1 MQDAEAPATFHD
13 PSACFSEDEW
23 KLLQEWQKELC
34 RKVMKEIHQ
43 ALISLGPLIATTVSS
58 LRAREKAE
66 LCPTEN
72 QFCEGKH
79 RMHQPSRLEVVSFCI
94 KEEEVCSVKSPGPDR
109 INRAR
114 SPASTVLPQY
124 QQGLTRKV
132 VDMVQNLEPGDE
144 RMTRKK
150 KVEDG
155 LKYPAKRP
163 PPKAISGRISMMVLP
178 SCDKEAHPRN
188 LKWGETHPE
197 SIEEKTSQCESSLSN
212 PGHNKSHQG
221 TGGSHQ
227 GIGRSEQYI
236 KSNSS
241 LRNSLLCKELQNTE
255 QGQKT
260 YTCSTDKSLCAKE
273 EFTRHLRTHSRERP
287 YACTECKKRFF
298 QKTHL
303 IVHCRIHSGEKPYMC
318 TFCYKRF
325 NRKDY
330 LNEHIRI
337 HTGERPYKCTEC
349 EKSFIQKSHLVYH
362 QRKHTESFKNSNLRD

>member
-1 MQDAEAPATFHD
+1 MHQRATPLLLFVAALRISPGCISLRISPGCISELFLSYSLLQPFTSVLDASAPATFHD

-79 RMHQPSRLEVVSFCI
+79 RMHQPSSFPFFEADTCSRKEEPVSICVDHLGAELRGRAAEPDHGLEVVSFCI

-197 SIEEKTSQCESSLSN
+197 SIEEKTSHILSVSTRHYYFLYMRSVLT
-212 PGHNKSHQG
+212 PHAGVPSM
-221 TGGSHQ
+221 
-227 GIGRSEQYI
+227 RSEVI
-236 KSNSS
+236 SA
-241 LRNSLLCKELQNTE
+241 RVV
-255 QGQKT
+255 
-260 YTCSTDKSLCAKE
+260 LCACAK
-273 EFTRHLRTHSRERP
+273 LLASP
-287 YACTECKKRFF
+287 C
-298 QKTHL
+298 
-303 IVHCRIHSGEKPYMC
+303 
-318 TFCYKRF
+318 
-325 NRKDY
+325 
-330 LNEHIRI
+330 
-337 HTGERPYKCTEC
+337 
-349 EKSFIQKSHLVYH
+349 
-362 QRKHTESFKNSNLRD
+362 